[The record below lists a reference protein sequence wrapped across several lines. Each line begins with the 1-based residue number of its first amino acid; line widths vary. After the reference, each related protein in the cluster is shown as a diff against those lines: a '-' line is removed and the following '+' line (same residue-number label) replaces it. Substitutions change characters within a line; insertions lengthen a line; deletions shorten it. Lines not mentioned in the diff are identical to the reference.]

1 MSDRARS
8 LSVGSY
14 QTPQILELSG
24 IGNKELLNKHGIETL
39 IDLPGVGENLRE
51 FSVASKHILPFI
63 DSSSRG
69 DCPSCLQ
76 PCFLALA
83 YRKQDHMYVPIVS
96 EIDPQYET
104 LDMAREPEAA
114 ASLQEQL
121 YVPIVIF
128 ASAGHSPEATLLT
141 GIPQTTS
148 ERRADVCASGDNEL
162 HTSENPVVGTS
173 ATEVG

>member
-1 MSDRARS
+1 
-8 LSVGSY
+8 
-14 QTPQILELSG
+14 
-24 IGNKELLNKHGIETL
+24 
-39 IDLPGVGENLRE
+39 
-51 FSVASKHILPFI
+51 
-63 DSSSRG
+63 
-69 DCPSCLQ
+69 
-76 PCFLALA
+76 
-83 YRKQDHMYVPIVS
+83 MYVPIVS

-148 ERRADVCASGDNEL
+148 QRPADVCAGGDNEL
-162 HTSENPVVGTS
+162 HTGENPLVGTA